1 MLAYSQV
8 SGMLY
13 VPNHEPT
20 LFDDLK
26 LLKNAIKKTKE
37 YMKKTNSDKETKT
50 RYFIYKLDF
59 TLLS

>member
-26 LLKNAIKKTKE
+26 LLKNAIRKTKE
-37 YMKKTNSDKETKT
+37 YMKKTNSDKETQT
-50 RYFIYKLDF
+50 RYLIYKLDF
-59 TLLS
+59 TLLN